1 MLPIP
6 VSQRPVL
13 IRYPL
18 IRNSAARRILHFPFP
33 YWYSPLNSI
42 SLNLQ
47 YPVFHIG
54 IVTLLVYLL
63 SLLLHPSGII
73 RLANAYS
80 AQHGPLFR
88 FCGTEHYIAR
98 QRIRAAMSGKKIL
111 VVEDDN
117 LQLTT
122 LARRLKSAGFEV
134 VAARD
139 GLTAISTAR
148 KEQPDLILLDLGL
161 PAGDGFVVLQRL
173 GLLINTGTIPIIVV
187 SSRPPLDNRDAAL
200 KAGAIAYI
208 HKPVDISVLLKTINE
223 ALGLSPPEP
232 PPEPPQPPPSPQ
244 P

>member
-1 MLPIP
+1 MPRFHPLSSHPELRRAPDSTLPVPLLVFAAQLDQLEPTISWIP
-6 VSQRPVL
+6 HWHWDSFGFL
-13 IRYPL
+13 
-18 IRNSAARRILHFPFP
+18 
-33 YWYSPLNSI
+33 
-42 SLNLQ
+42 
-47 YPVFHIG
+47 G
-54 IVTLLVYLL
+54 VYLL
-63 SLLLHPSGII
+63 SLVLHPSGII

-80 AQHGPLFR
+80 AQHRTLFR
-88 FCGTEHYIAR
+88 FCGTENYIAR

-173 GLLINTGTIPIIVV
+173 GMLINTGTIPIIVV

-223 ALGLSPPEP
+223 ALGLSPTEP
-232 PPEPPQPPPSPQ
+232 PPEPPQPPPSSQ